1 MNGYHTLSQVTVQDY
16 PEAAMSDVQFT
27 RRSFLASSAA
37 AAASAL
43 VAQSLRGQT
52 TPAALPGPTTG
63 TAPAEK
69 KLGFAVVG
77 IGSLST
83 GQVIPGL
90 RDATK
95 YCRCV
100 AFVTGHRDKNLPVA
114 QRLGIAPE
122 HVYTYDNFDT
132 IKDNPAIDVVYI
144 VLPNSMHAEYTIRA
158 AKAGKHVLC
167 EKPMATSVEDC
178 QKMIDACKAA
188 QRKLMVAYRMQ
199 YEPLTLKLIE
209 LARSRDKIGKIAHI
223 DAVCSSNRST
233 NRYESVWRLQK
244 PLAGGG
250 ALMDMGIY
258 ALQSARYLAGEEPV
272 EVNTTHFDP
281 PDGGTTGPFQT
292 VEKNIVFDL
301 KFPSG
306 AIATITSSYAA
317 GGNRTQLTAEKG
329 GLDLNPLMNYTGNR
343 AYYTPTGGQRSEI
356 TYTPANHFVC
366 EMDDFAQCVLH
377 DKPSKT
383 PGEEGLRDMKIIYAA
398 YDSAKSGK
406 PVKLP

>member
-1 MNGYHTLSQVTVQDY
+1 
-16 PEAAMSDVQFT
+16 MSGSRIS
-27 RRSFLASSAA
+27 RRGFIASSAA
-37 AAASAL
+37 ATAGVL
-43 VAQSLRGQT
+43 LAQSLRGQT
-52 TPAALPGPTTG
+52 APASAP
-63 TAPAEK
+63 ASVPAEK
-69 KLGFAVVG
+69 KVGFALVG

-83 GQVIPGL
+83 GQLIPGL
-90 RDATK
+90 RDGTK
-95 YCRCV
+95 YCKCV

-114 QRLGIAPE
+114 QRLGISPE
-122 HVYTYDNFDT
+122 HVYTYENFDT
-132 IKDNPAIDVVYI
+132 IKDNPAVDVVYI

-188 QRKLMVAYRMQ
+188 KRKLMIAYRQQ

-209 LARSRDKIGKIAHI
+209 LARSAEKIGKIAHV
-223 DAVCSSNRST
+223 DAVCSSNRL
-233 NRYESVWRLQK
+233 NNNYASVWRLQK

-258 ALQSARYLAGEEPV
+258 ALQSARYLTGEEPV
-272 EVNTTHFDP
+272 EVNATKFDP
-281 PDGGTTGPFQT
+281 PDGGNTGPFQT
-292 VEKNIVFDL
+292 VEKNIVLDL

-306 AIATITSSYAA
+306 ATATITSSYAA
-317 GGNRTQLTAEKG
+317 GGNRTQLTAAKG
-329 GLDLNPLMNYTGNR
+329 SLDLNPLMNYRGNR
-343 AYYTPTGGQRSEI
+343 AYYTPTGGAPSEV
-356 TYTPANHFVC
+356 TYTWADHFVC

-377 DKPSKT
+377 DKAAKT

-406 PVKLP
+406 PVKLT